1 MSGSEPKSERDEK
14 ESPSET
20 NRTSLAD
27 FLASPRARNS
37 VPAPARAAEGDDGA
51 AATLQA
57 SEGPGSDQHTA
68 DTPTAPTTTSD
79 VPPPHADVAPRAES
93 ARASLAP
100 TSSGEAKS
108 LIPVASS
115 DSDTPTDEE
124 DNFALPGTSS
134 AWSTASVRRAT
145 FVALLAAAAAV
156 PAWVVYR
163 ARSVTPPPD
172 RAEAPVAGPRVAA
185 AVNPSTL
192 LPAREIEGD
201 DNDPAPASSA
211 AVPVVID
218 PVKGAELKREARRL
232 LENGVID
239 QGVATARRSIEMNPN
254 DPECY
259 VLLAAGLQ
267 DQGRWAESREV
278 FSRCVHKSNNG
289 INAECV
295 YFATSGTLT
304 NR

>member
-1 MSGSEPKSERDEK
+1 
-14 ESPSET
+14 
-20 NRTSLAD
+20 LAD
-27 FLASPRARNS
+27 FLAPQRSRNS
-37 VPAPARAAEGDDGA
+37 VPAPARDADD
-51 AATLQA
+51 ATTARSKA
-57 SEGPGSDQHTA
+57 SDGEGSDQHTA
-68 DTPTAPTTTSD
+68 VTPTAPTTTSD
-79 VPPPHADVAPRAES
+79 APPPRTEAATAAET

-100 TSSGEAKS
+100 TSNGDARS
-108 LIPVASS
+108 LIPVATS
-115 DSDTPTDEE
+115 DSDAPIDEE
-124 DNFALPGTSS
+124 GDTFALPGTSS
-134 AWSTASVRRAT
+134 PWSTASVRRAT

-163 ARSVTPPPD
+163 ARSVVPLPD
-172 RAEAPVAGPRVAA
+172 RGEASAA
-185 AVNPSTL
+185 AAKVGPVIPSTL
-192 LPAREIEGD
+192 TPSREIEAD
-201 DNDPAPASSA
+201 DDKDEPAPAASA
-211 AVPVVID
+211 AVPVIID

-232 LENGVID
+232 LENGIID
-239 QGVATARRSIEMNPN
+239 QGVATARRSIEMNPT

-278 FSRCVHKSNNG
+278 FSRCVHKSNTG

>member
-1 MSGSEPKSERDEK
+1 MSGSEPKSD
-14 ESPSET
+14 SDNNDASNDT
-20 NRTSLAD
+20 NRPSLAD
-27 FLASPRARNS
+27 FLAPPRARS
-37 VPAPARAAEGDDGA
+37 VPAPARAESQA
-51 AATLQA
+51 AAEDA
-57 SEGPGSDQHTA
+57 PEKSSEHTA
-68 DTPTAPTTTSD
+68 VTPTGPTTVSD
-79 VPPPHADVAPRAES
+79 LPAAKRAEAAPRDES

-100 TSSGEAKS
+100 MSGEAAARS
-108 LIPVASS
+108 LIPVATS
-115 DSDTPTDEE
+115 DSDAPLEEDEE
-124 DNFALPGTSS
+124 DTFALPGTSNP
-134 AWSTASVRRAT
+134 WSTASVRRAT

-156 PAWVVYR
+156 PAWVVFR
-163 ARSVTPPPD
+163 ARNIVPPPD
-172 RAEAPVAGPRVAA
+172 RAEATAVAPQVANA
-185 AVNPSTL
+185 ATPTTL
-192 LPAREIEGD
+192 VRDLDGD
-201 DNDPAPASSA
+201 GDEDPAPAASA

>member
-1 MSGSEPKSERDEK
+1 MSGSEPKSELDNNDEAD
-14 ESPSET
+14 ES
-20 NRTSLAD
+20 NRPSLAD
-27 FLASPRARNS
+27 FLAAPRPRAS
-37 VPAPARAAEGDDGA
+37 IPAPATAESSSGEIKAKADADA
-51 AATLQA
+51 P
-57 SEGPGSDQHTA
+57 SPEHTA
-68 DTPTAPTTTSD
+68 VTPTAPTTVSD
-79 VPPPHADVAPRAES
+79 VPPRPSAEARAES

-100 TSSGEAKS
+100 MSGDAAARS
-108 LIPVASS
+108 LIPVATS
-115 DSDTPTDEE
+115 DSDAPFEE
-124 DNFALPGTSS
+124 DQADTFALPGTSNP
-134 AWSTASVRRAT
+134 WSTASVRRAT

-156 PAWVVYR
+156 PAWVVFR
-163 ARSVTPPPD
+163 ARGVVPPPD
-172 RAEAPVAGPRVAA
+172 PPVAA
-185 AVNPSTL
+185 AKLTPTGPTTL
-192 LPAREIEGD
+192 GPAREVEAD
-201 DNDPAPASSA
+201 EDEAEPSPAASSA
-211 AVPVVID
+211 VPVAID

-295 YFATSGTLT
+295 YFATSGTVT

>member
-1 MSGSEPKSERDEK
+1 MSGSEPKSESDNNG
-14 ESPSET
+14 SSNDS
-20 NRTSLAD
+20 NRPSLAD
-27 FLASPRARNS
+27 FLTAPRPRS
-37 VPAPARAAEGDDGA
+37 VPAPARAEIKTAAEGTDE
-51 AATLQA
+51 T
-57 SEGPGSDQHTA
+57 SDKHTA
-68 DTPTAPTTTSD
+68 VTPTAPTTVSD
-79 VPPPHADVAPRAES
+79 APPAPRAEASPQTES

-100 TSSGEAKS
+100 MSGDSAARS
-108 LIPVASS
+108 LIPVATS
-115 DSDTPTDEE
+115 DSDAPVEEDEE
-124 DNFALPGTSS
+124 DTFSLPGTSNP
-134 AWSTASVRRAT
+134 WSTASVRRAT

-156 PAWVVYR
+156 PAWVVFR
-163 ARSVTPPPD
+163 ARGVVPPPD
-172 RAEAPVAGPRVAA
+172 REVSAASGAKIAAPT
-185 AVNPSTL
+185 TL
-192 LPAREIEGD
+192 APTREVEGD
-201 DNDPAPASSA
+201 DDEAEPAPAASA
-211 AVPVVID
+211 AVPVAID

-232 LENGVID
+232 LESGVID

>member
-1 MSGSEPKSERDEK
+1 MSGSEPKSGSDNDGSSN
-14 ESPSET
+14 ES
-20 NRTSLAD
+20 NRPSLAD
-27 FLASPRARNS
+27 FLAPPRPRS
-37 VPAPARAAEGDDGA
+37 VPAPAHAESQSAAEGA
-51 AATLQA
+51 EEKS
-57 SEGPGSDQHTA
+57 SEHTA
-68 DTPTAPTTTSD
+68 VTPTAPTTVSD
-79 VPPPHADVAPRAES
+79 IPPAPRAEAAREET

-100 TSSGEAKS
+100 MSGDAAARS
-108 LIPVASS
+108 LIPVATS
-115 DSDTPTDEE
+115 DSDAPVEEDEE
-124 DNFALPGTSS
+124 DTFALPGTSNP
-134 AWSTASVRRAT
+134 WSTASVRRAT

-156 PAWVVYR
+156 PAWVVFR
-163 ARSVTPPPD
+163 ARNIVPPPD
-172 RAEAPVAGPRVAA
+172 RAEATDVAPKLANAA
-185 AVNPSTL
+185 APTTL
-192 LPAREIEGD
+192 ARELEGD
-201 DNDPAPASSA
+201 EDQADPAPTASA
-211 AVPVVID
+211 AVPVAID

>member
-1 MSGSEPKSERDEK
+1 MSGSEPKSGRDEK
-14 ESPSET
+14 ESPSEAPP
-20 NRTSLAD
+20 TSLAD
-27 FLASPRARNS
+27 FLAPRSKGS
-37 VPAPARAAEGDDGA
+37 VPAPARATDANGATTAHLKATDG
-51 AATLQA
+51 
-57 SEGPGSDQHTA
+57 EESDRHTA
-68 DTPTAPTTTSD
+68 VTPTAPTTTSD
-79 VPPPHADVAPRAES
+79 VPPPRTEAVAAAES
-93 ARASLAP
+93 ARASLGP
-100 TSSGEAKS
+100 TSTGDARS
-108 LIPVASS
+108 LIPVATS
-115 DSDTPTDEE
+115 DSDAPADEE
-124 DNFALPGTSS
+124 DDAFALPGTSS
-134 AWSTASVRRAT
+134 PWSTASVRRAT

-172 RAEAPVAGPRVAA
+172 RAEAPTVAA
-185 AVNPSTL
+185 AEKPSTL
-192 LPAREIEGD
+192 TPEREIEGD
-201 DNDPAPASSA
+201 DDNDDPAPAASA

-232 LENGVID
+232 LESGVID

>member
-1 MSGSEPKSERDEK
+1 MSGSESNSGRDDK
-14 ESPSET
+14 ESPSEA
-20 NRTSLAD
+20 NPTSLAD
-27 FLASPRARNS
+27 FLATPRARTS
-37 VPAPARAAEGDDGA
+37 VPAPARAAELDE
-51 AATLQA
+51 AATPLKA
-57 SEGPGSDQHTA
+57 TEGPAPDEHTA
-68 DTPTAPTTTSD
+68 DTPTAPTTASD
-79 VPPPHADVAPRAES
+79 APPPRADVGSRAES

-100 TSSGEAKS
+100 ASSGEAKS

-115 DSDTPTDEE
+115 SSDAPVEE
-124 DNFALPGTSS
+124 DDTFALPGTSS
-134 AWSTASVRRAT
+134 PWSTASVRRAT

-163 ARSVTPPPD
+163 ARSVTAPPD
-172 RAEAPVAGPRVAA
+172 RAEAPVAAPRIAA

-192 LPAREIEGD
+192 GTPREIEA
-201 DNDPAPASSA
+201 DNDEPAPAASA
-211 AVPVVID
+211 AAPVVID